1 MKPSQAVE
9 LLGTLKEKSLTL
21 EDLYERMRATGSSW
35 TLQQLQ
41 LFLMCASGVRR
52 DPTVGTFHVASRG
65 VDEELQDAI
74 LQAVRSFAGK
84 HVSASQVR
92 VRLPNDYVTTDEQI
106 LALARR
112 TPGLEVF
119 GPKLIRIAQ

>member
-1 MKPSQAVE
+1 MTPSQAAE

-35 TLQQLQ
+35 TLEQLQ
-41 LFLMCASGVRR
+41 LFLMCAPGVRHDR
-52 DPTVGTFHVASRG
+52 AAGTFHVASRG
-65 VDEELQDAI
+65 VDEKLQDAI
-74 LQAVRSFAGK
+74 LEAVRSFAGK
-84 HVSASQVR
+84 PIPAAQVR
-92 VRLPNDYVTTDEQI
+92 ARLPNHFITTDEQV

-112 TPGLEVF
+112 TPGLEIF